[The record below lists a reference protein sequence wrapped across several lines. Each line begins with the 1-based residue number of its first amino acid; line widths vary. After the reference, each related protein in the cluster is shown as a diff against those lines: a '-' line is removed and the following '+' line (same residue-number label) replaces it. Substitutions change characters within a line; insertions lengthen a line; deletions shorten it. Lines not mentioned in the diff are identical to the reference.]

1 MTNKNNIKINNIKNK
16 TNGEPYIWASY
27 LEETLLSDFLKYIY
41 GVSDRHCLY
50 LRLKYIYGVFVSGYP
65 RLKYIYGLSVSETQ
79 IYEWVSVSKT
89 MMSKEIKTE

>member
-41 GVSDRHCLY
+41 RV
-50 LRLKYIYGVFVSGYP
+50 
-65 RLKYIYGLSVSETQ
+65 SVSETQ

>member
-41 GVSDRHCLY
+41 GA
-50 LRLKYIYGVFVSGYP
+50 
-65 RLKYIYGLSVSETQ
+65 SVSETQ

>member
-41 GVSDRHCLY
+41 GVS
-50 LRLKYIYGVFVSGYP
+50 
-65 RLKYIYGLSVSETQ
+65 VSETQ

>member
-1 MTNKNNIKINNIKNK
+1 M
-16 TNGEPYIWASY
+16 WASY

-41 GVSDRHCLY
+41 GVS
-50 LRLKYIYGVFVSGYP
+50 VS
-65 RLKYIYGLSVSETQ
+65 KTQ

>member
-41 GVSDRHCLY
+41 GVSVL
-50 LRLKYIYGVFVSGYP
+50 YP
-65 RLKYIYGLSVSETQ
+65 RLKYIYGASVSETQ

>member
-41 GVSDRHCLY
+41 GCLCP
-50 LRLKYIYGVFVSGYP
+50 RLKYIYGV
-65 RLKYIYGLSVSETQ
+65 SVSETQ